1 MVALVGALTHHRTV
15 LVDVSDWAAGSRLS
29 HVPRSLWPVAQPDK
43 PSSRRRRPTSTSD
56 FGVGRREGHDASDF
70 YARFQPPE
78 LSDDDTIPADRS
90 RRAID
95 RVIHGSA
102 VDMSAVADGS
112 VALVVTSPPYFAGKA
127 YETELD
133 AEHVPATYLDYLQM
147 LRDVFAEC
155 VRTLEPGGRI
165 AVNVANLGR
174 RPYRNLAADVTSIL
188 QDDLRLL
195 LRGEVIWVK
204 QRGASGSCAWGSF
217 QRATNPVLR
226 DLTERVIIA
235 SKGRFDRPISTD
247 VRAERGLPHESTISR
262 DEFMDATLDMWEIPP
277 ESATRVGHPA
287 PFPVAL
293 PERLIQLYTYRD
305 DLVLD
310 PFMGSGSTAV
320 AALRTARH
328 FVGYDTDADYVDSA
342 GARIQAERERL
353 VADPPRMAAIS
364 SARTGSPSDV
374 EDRATRDGLAAR
386 ELARTML
393 EEAGFVQIQSG
404 VKLHGIEVSFAVR
417 DADGASLVVDCS
429 GAFASSRP
437 GLRRAEVLWRSLGKA
452 AALSSLVAPEDADGS
467 PDLVLLSTDLPGRN
481 STGGR
486 ALAAVLAD
494 PASIL
499 VDAVAMNDTGSTVLA
514 ELAKGMRPGSP
525 GWTGS
530 PFTGGPG

>member
-1 MVALVGALTHHRTV
+1 M
-15 LVDVSDWAAGSRLS
+15 
-29 HVPRSLWPVAQPDK
+29 
-43 PSSRRRRPTSTSD
+43 
-56 FGVGRREGHDASDF
+56 GRREGHDASDF
-70 YARFQPPE
+70 YSRFQPPE
-78 LSDDDTIPADRS
+78 LSGDDTIADDPS
-90 RRAID
+90 VRALD
-95 RVIHGSA
+95 RVIHGSS

-133 AEHVPATYLDYLQM
+133 AEHVPATYLEYLQM

-174 RPYRNLAADVTSIL
+174 RPYRNLAADVTAIL

-195 LRGEVIWVK
+195 LRGEIIWLK

-226 DLTERVIIA
+226 DLTERVIVA
-235 SKGRFDRPISTD
+235 SKGRFDRPLATD
-247 VRAERGLPHESTISR
+247 VRADRGLPHESTISR

-293 PERLIQLYTYRD
+293 PERLIHLFTYRD

-320 AALRTARH
+320 AALRSARH
-328 FVGYDTDADYVDSA
+328 FVGYDTDADYVA
-342 GARIQAERERL
+342 AATARIEEERAL
-353 VADPPRMAAIS
+353 LAAQPPRMAAVT
-364 SARTGSPSDV
+364 SARSTPDEADEADDADEVV
-374 EDRATRDGLAAR
+374 EPDHIDHAVREGLAAR
-386 ELARTML
+386 ELARTLL
-393 EEAGFVQIQSG
+393 ESAGFLSIESG
-404 VKLHGIEVSFAVR
+404 VKVHGIDVNFAVR
-417 DADGASLVVDCS
+417 DSDGRTLLVECS

-437 GLRRAEVLWRSLGKA
+437 GLRRAEVLWKALGRA
-452 AALSSLVAPEDADGS
+452 SVISSSAGSAGDASGAGS
-467 PDLVLLSTDLPGRN
+467 DSPVGATGLILLSTDIPTRN
-481 STGGR
+481 SAGGR
-486 ALAAVLAD
+486 ALAAVIADQNSLVVDALTMDAAGSVVLAD
-494 PASIL
+494 
-499 VDAVAMNDTGSTVLA
+499 
-514 ELAKGMRPGSP
+514 LAKGLRPGSP

-530 PFTGGPG
+530 RWTGGQA

>member
-1 MVALVGALTHHRTV
+1 M
-15 LVDVSDWAAGSRLS
+15 
-29 HVPRSLWPVAQPDK
+29 AQPDN
-43 PSSRRRRPTSTSD
+43 SSPRRRRPTSTSD

-78 LSDDDTIPADRS
+78 LSDDDTIPADPAQ
-90 RRAID
+90 RAID

-102 VDMSAVADGS
+102 VDMSTIADGS

-133 AEHVPATYLDYLQM
+133 ADHVPATYLEYLQM

-235 SKGRFDRPISTD
+235 SKGRFDRPVATD
-247 VRAERGLPHESTISR
+247 VRAGQGLPYESTMSR
-262 DEFMDATLDMWEIPP
+262 DEFMDATLDMWEIAP

-293 PERLIQLYTYRD
+293 PERLIHLYTYRD

-328 FVGYDTDADYVDSA
+328 FVGYDTDADYVEA
-342 GARIQAERERL
+342 ATARIQAERERL
-353 VADPPRMAAIS
+353 AADPPRMAAIS
-364 SARTGSPSDV
+364 SARTGASSDL
-374 EDRATRDGLAAR
+374 EERATRDGLAAK

-393 EEAGFVQIQSG
+393 ESAGFLQIESG
-404 VKLHGIEVSFAVR
+404 VKLHGIEVSFAAR
-417 DADGASLVVDCS
+417 DADGRRLVVECS

-437 GLRRAEVLWRSLGKA
+437 GLRRTDVLWRSLGKA
-452 AALSSLVAPEDADGS
+452 SVLSSLVGPEGADGRI
-467 PDLVLLSTDLPGRN
+467 DMVFLSTDLPGRN

-494 PASIL
+494 PSSIL
-499 VDAVAMNDTGSTVLA
+499 VDAVTMDDAGSTVLA
-514 ELAKGMRPGSP
+514 ELAKGMRPGAS

-530 PFTGGPG
+530 RFTGGPG